1 VTHLH
6 SLPLTSAAPAAVDR
20 DVPVGELAARHPLA
34 TRVFARH
41 HIDFCCGG
49 GRPLGDVC
57 DAQGLNVDTVLGE
70 IHAII
75 DPTGDTGHAG
85 AVVVWMEAPL
95 PALIDHILVRYHATL
110 REELPRLESMARK
123 VARVHGDKDPV
134 RLEGMLENLLALKG
148 ELETHML
155 KEEHVLFPAIREG
168 LGARTG
174 GPVAMMVH
182 EHAEVGEL
190 LRQMRDLTGGYT
202 VPAGACN
209 TWRALWHGLE
219 ALEDDLHE
227 HIHLE
232 NNVLFPRALAEA

>member
-1 VTHLH
+1 VGVGLESDNGPLLSDSIPLPSASPFAPVT
-6 SLPLTSAAPAAVDR
+6 LT
-20 DVPVGELAARHPLA
+20 VGGGL
-34 TRVFARH
+34 
-41 HIDFCCGG
+41 CGG
-49 GRPLGDVC
+49 RAIGDVC
-57 DAQGLNVDTVLGE
+57 DVQGLNADEVLRE

-75 DPTGDTGHAG
+75 NPPAGTGHAG
-85 AVVVWMEAPL
+85 AEVVWTETPL
-95 PALIDHILVRYHATL
+95 PVLIDHILDRYHASL

-134 RLEGMLENLLALKG
+134 RLDGVLQNLLALKA

-174 GPVAMMVH
+174 GPIAMMVH
-182 EHAEVGEL
+182 EHAEAGEL
-190 LRQMRDLTGGYT
+190 LRQIRAFTGDYC
-202 VPAGACN
+202 VPDGACN

-219 ALEDDLHE
+219 ALEEDLHE

-232 NNVLFPRALAEA
+232 NNILFPRALAQA